1 MCIVMQYRHNDYV
14 EKVMTIYSY
23 DDPYIVINI
32 CHKHDARVYYDD
44 FNNRY
49 SIFVTILS
57 CLLKIVINK
66 MIMMN
71 YSIVI
76 AYLS

>member
-32 CHKHDARVYYDD
+32 CHKHDAKY
-44 FNNRY
+44 
-49 SIFVTILS
+49 
-57 CLLKIVINK
+57 
-66 MIMMN
+66 IMMILITDIQFSSL
-71 YSIVI
+71 Y
-76 AYLS
+76 